1 MRSKNRITY
10 ENRMCHYLA
19 DLEIMDIL
27 RKLNSDKVISPENDS
42 ALFLSLD
49 RQKHRVLAKRKIT
62 RHNRDMAIFHMR
74 QTLYS
79 AFIKDIY
86 EELYRYLRS
95 TIFEAVEN
103 IKVDPDRLIGEHK
116 ISLQAKDILKLGSIS
131 AVNEKIIDTLF
142 QTLEAEQSTI
152 KLITKV
158 RDKLGLSFDESLISD
173 ALPYL
178 ELRHKLVHADGKLD
192 AEFRTKYPIIKCTS
206 GSYAILDFSTVKD
219 AYEKITSLIIA
230 IDQDALAKRLVN
242 KHT

>member
-1 MRSKNRITY
+1 MRSKNRVTY
-10 ENRMCHYLA
+10 ENRMLHYLA

-27 RKLNSDKVISPENDS
+27 KQLCFEKVIFPQDDS
-42 ALFLSLD
+42 SLFLSLD
-49 RQKHRVLAKRKIT
+49 REKHRILSKRKVSK
-62 RHNRDMAIFHMR
+62 HNREMALLHMR

-86 EELYRYLRS
+86 AELYRFLRS

-103 IKVDPDRLIGEHK
+103 LKIDPDRLIGEHK
-116 ISLQAKDILKLGSIS
+116 INLQAKEILKLGSIT

-152 KLITKV
+152 KLISKV
-158 RDKLGLSFDESLISD
+158 RDKLGLDFDDSLISD

-192 AEFRTKYPIIKCTS
+192 MEFRTKYPIIRCTS
-206 GSYAILDFSTVKD
+206 GNYAILDFSTVKE
-219 AYEKITSLIIA
+219 AYQKITSLIIA

-242 KHT
+242 THT